1 MATEVLMPK
10 LGLTMTE
17 GLVDEWYKNEGDA
30 VKKGEAL
37 WSISSEKLSGDVEA
51 DDDGTLLKIVVAAGD
66 STAVKT
72 PIAYVGAADE
82 TISAAAT
89 GPAGAEDVQRGD
101 RVEGSRASGDSGD
114 SGAGDANSPGE
125 DDSED
130 GARRAN
136 RDTSGDGKRI
146 FISKVAEKMAKKHG
160 IDYSKVTGTG
170 GHGRITKRDMK
181 AYIESH
187 PSGDAD
193 SQEPSD
199 GAASA
204 GASAAASASE
214 AVAPVTAGEGLTGMR
229 KIIAQNMMHSLHS
242 TAQLTLHRKVNVT
255 DLLATVSEIKGNLG
269 PGDEAKALSM
279 NVLLIKAVAIA
290 LQEHPSLN
298 AHYDGHEYEQCDD
311 VNIGVAVALDDGL
324 AVPTVPNV
332 VGQSLSQLKTVFH
345 DRVDRA
351 RNGDIDTL
359 APGTFTITNL
369 GTDGIE
375 YFTPVLN
382 VPEVA
387 ILGVGAQST
396 RLTLNSE
403 GEIEKVVEL
412 PLSLTI
418 DHQTVDGRTGAEFLS
433 TLADVLAEPYRVL
446 L

>member
-37 WSISSEKLSGDVEA
+37 CSISSEKLSGDVEA

-82 TISAAAT
+82 TVSAAAT
-89 GPAGAEDVQRGD
+89 GPTGADDASGAGAAGAEAAD
-101 RVEGSRASGDSGD
+101 
-114 SGAGDANSPGE
+114 E
-125 DDSED
+125 DDPEA

-136 RDTSGDGKRI
+136 RHTSGDGKRI

-160 IDYSKVTGTG
+160 IDYSKVKGTG

-193 SQEPSD
+193 SQEASSE

-204 GASAAASASE
+204 GAPGAASASGT
-214 AVAPVTAGEGLTGMR
+214 VTQPVTAGEGLTGMR

-269 PGDEAKALSM
+269 PGDQAKALSM

-396 RLTLNSE
+396 RLTLNGK
-403 GEIEKVVEL
+403 GEIEEVVEL

-433 TLADVLAEPYRVL
+433 TLADVVAEPYRVL

>member
-37 WSISSEKLSGDVEA
+37 CSISSEKLSGDVEA

-82 TISAAAT
+82 TVSAAAT
-89 GPAGAEDVQRGD
+89 GPTGADDASGAGAAGAEAAD
-101 RVEGSRASGDSGD
+101 
-114 SGAGDANSPGE
+114 E
-125 DDSED
+125 DDPEA

-136 RDTSGDGKRI
+136 RHTSGDGKRI

-160 IDYSKVTGTG
+160 IDYSKVKGTG

-181 AYIESH
+181 VYIESH

-193 SQEPSD
+193 SQEASSE

-204 GASAAASASE
+204 GAPGAASASGT
-214 AVAPVTAGEGLTGMR
+214 VTQPVTAGEGLTGMR

-269 PGDEAKALSM
+269 PGDQAKALSM

-396 RLTLNSE
+396 RLTLNGK
-403 GEIEKVVEL
+403 GEIEEVVEL

-433 TLADVLAEPYRVL
+433 TLADVVAEPYRVL

>member
-37 WSISSEKLSGDVEA
+37 CSISSEKLSGDVEA

-72 PIAYVGAADE
+72 PIAYVGDAGE
-82 TISAAAT
+82 TVSAAAT
-89 GPAGAEDVQRGD
+89 GPAGADDV
-101 RVEGSRASGDSGD
+101 
-114 SGAGDANSPGE
+114 SGAGGAGGAAEAADE
-125 DDSED
+125 DDSEI

-160 IDYSKVTGTG
+160 IDYSKVKGTG

-187 PSGDAD
+187 PSDAD
-193 SQEPSD
+193 SQEASSE
-199 GAASA
+199 GAAARASA
-204 GASAAASASE
+204 GASASG
-214 AVAPVTAGEGLTGMR
+214 AVAAPVTAGEGLTGMR

-255 DLLATVSEIKGNLG
+255 DLLTTVSEIKGNLG

-290 LQEHPSLN
+290 LQKHPSLN

-332 VGQSLSQLKTVFH
+332 VGQSLSQLRAMFH

-351 RNGDIDTL
+351 RTGDIDTL
-359 APGTFTITNL
+359 PPGTFTITNL

-396 RLTLNSE
+396 RLTLNGE
-403 GEIEKVVEL
+403 GQIEEVVEL

-433 TLADVLAEPYRVL
+433 TLSDVLAEPYRVL

>member
-37 WSISSEKLSGDVEA
+37 CSISSEKLSGDVEA

-72 PIAYVGAADE
+72 PIAYVGDAGE

-89 GPAGAEDVQRGD
+89 GPAGADD
-101 RVEGSRASGDSGD
+101 APCAS
-114 SGAGDANSPGE
+114 SGAGNAGAGGAGGAAESADENDAE
-125 DDSED
+125 A

-160 IDYSKVTGTG
+160 IDYSKVKGTG

-181 AYIESH
+181 AYIEAR

-193 SQEPSD
+193 SQEASD

-204 GASAAASASE
+204 SGVVA
-214 AVAPVTAGEGLTGMR
+214 APVTAGEGLTGMR

-255 DLLATVSEIKGNLG
+255 DLLATVSEIKGNIG

-279 NVLLIKAVAIA
+279 NVLLIKA
-290 LQEHPSLN
+290 
-298 AHYDGHEYEQCDD
+298 
-311 VNIGVAVALDDGL
+311 GL
-324 AVPTVPNV
+324 SPCK
-332 VGQSLSQLKTVFH
+332 S
-345 DRVDRA
+345 
-351 RNGDIDTL
+351 
-359 APGTFTITNL
+359 
-369 GTDGIE
+369 
-375 YFTPVLN
+375 
-382 VPEVA
+382 
-387 ILGVGAQST
+387 ILC
-396 RLTLNSE
+396 
-403 GEIEKVVEL
+403 
-412 PLSLTI
+412 
-418 DHQTVDGRTGAEFLS
+418 
-433 TLADVLAEPYRVL
+433 
-446 L
+446 

>member
-37 WSISSEKLSGDVEA
+37 CSISSEKLSGDVEA

-72 PIAYVGAADE
+72 PIAYVGDAGE
-82 TISAAAT
+82 TVSAAAT
-89 GPAGAEDVQRGD
+89 GPAGAED
-101 RVEGSRASGDSGD
+101 ASGASSSSGAS
-114 SGAGDANSPGE
+114 SGAGGDGASGADAADE
-125 DDSED
+125 DDSEA

-160 IDYSKVTGTG
+160 IDYSKVKGTG

-187 PSGDAD
+187 PSDAD
-193 SQEPSD
+193 SQESSD
-199 GAASA
+199 GEAAAGASGAASES
-204 GASAAASASE
+204 GAVAASVS
-214 AVAPVTAGEGLTGMR
+214 AGEGLTGMR

-255 DLLATVSEIKGNLG
+255 DLLATVSEIKGNVG
-269 PGDEAKALSM
+269 PGGEAKALSM

-332 VGQSLSQLKTVFH
+332 VGQSLSQLKSVFH

-403 GEIEKVVEL
+403 GEIEEVVEL

>member
-37 WSISSEKLSGDVEA
+37 CSISSEKLSGDVEA

-72 PIAYVGAADE
+72 PIAYVGDAGE

-89 GPAGAEDVQRGD
+89 GPAGADD
-101 RVEGSRASGDSGD
+101 APCAS
-114 SGAGDANSPGE
+114 SGAGNAGAGGAGGAAESADENDAE
-125 DDSED
+125 A

-160 IDYSKVTGTG
+160 IDYSKVKGTG

-181 AYIESH
+181 AYIEAR

-193 SQEPSD
+193 SQEASD

-204 GASAAASASE
+204 SGVVA
-214 AVAPVTAGEGLTGMR
+214 APVTAGEGLTGMR

-255 DLLATVSEIKGNLG
+255 DLLATVSEIKGNIG

-290 LQEHPSLN
+290 LQKHPLLN

-311 VNIGVAVALDDGL
+311 INIGVAVALDDGL

-396 RLTLNSE
+396 RLTLNGE
-403 GEIEKVVEL
+403 GEIEEVVEL

-433 TLADVLAEPYRVL
+433 TLADVVAEPYRVL

>member
-37 WSISSEKLSGDVEA
+37 CSISSEKLSGDVEA

-72 PIAYVGAADE
+72 PIAYVGDAGE

-89 GPAGAEDVQRGD
+89 GPAGADD
-101 RVEGSRASGDSGD
+101 APCAS
-114 SGAGDANSPGE
+114 SGAGNAGAGGAGGAAESADE
-125 DDSED
+125 DDPEA

-160 IDYSKVTGTG
+160 IDYSKVKGTG

-181 AYIESH
+181 AYIEAH

-193 SQEPSD
+193 SQEASD

-204 GASAAASASE
+204 SGVVA
-214 AVAPVTAGEGLTGMR
+214 APVTAGEGLTGMR

-255 DLLATVSEIKGNLG
+255 DLLATVSEIKGNIG

-290 LQEHPSLN
+290 LQKHPLLN

-311 VNIGVAVALDDGL
+311 INIGVAVALDDGL

-351 RNGDIDTL
+351 WNGDIDTL

-396 RLTLNSE
+396 RLTLNGE
-403 GEIEKVVEL
+403 GEIEEVVEL

-433 TLADVLAEPYRVL
+433 TLADVVAEPYRVL

>member
-37 WSISSEKLSGDVEA
+37 CSISSEKLSGDVEA

-82 TISAAAT
+82 TVSAAAT
-89 GPAGAEDVQRGD
+89 GPTGADDASGAGAAGAEAAD
-101 RVEGSRASGDSGD
+101 
-114 SGAGDANSPGE
+114 E
-125 DDSED
+125 DDPEA

-160 IDYSKVTGTG
+160 IDYSKVKGTG

-193 SQEPSD
+193 SQEASSE

-204 GASAAASASE
+204 GAPGAASASGT
-214 AVAPVTAGEGLTGMR
+214 VTQPVTAGEGLTGMR

-269 PGDEAKALSM
+269 PGDQAKALSM

-324 AVPTVPNV
+324 AVPTVPNA

-396 RLTLNSE
+396 RLTLNGE
-403 GEIEKVVEL
+403 GEIEEVVEL

-433 TLADVLAEPYRVL
+433 TLADVVAEPYRVL

>member
-37 WSISSEKLSGDVEA
+37 CSISSEKLSGDVEA

-72 PIAYVGAADE
+72 PIAYVGDAGE

-89 GPAGAEDVQRGD
+89 GPAGADD
-101 RVEGSRASGDSGD
+101 APCAS
-114 SGAGDANSPGE
+114 SGAGNAGAGGAGGAAESADENDAE
-125 DDSED
+125 A

-160 IDYSKVTGTG
+160 IDYSKVKGTG

-181 AYIESH
+181 AYIEAH

-193 SQEPSD
+193 SQEASD

-204 GASAAASASE
+204 SGVVA
-214 AVAPVTAGEGLTGMR
+214 APVTAGEGLTGMR

-255 DLLATVSEIKGNLG
+255 DLLATVSEIKGNIG
-269 PGDEAKALSM
+269 SGDEAKALSM

-290 LQEHPSLN
+290 LQKHPLLN

-311 VNIGVAVALDDGL
+311 INIGVAVALDDGL

-351 RNGDIDTL
+351 WNGDIDTL

-396 RLTLNSE
+396 RLTLNGE
-403 GEIEKVVEL
+403 GEIEEVVEL

-433 TLADVLAEPYRVL
+433 TLADVVAEPYRVL

>member
-1 MATEVLMPK
+1 MWATLVK
-10 LGLTMTE
+10 LFLQ
-17 GLVDEWYKNEGDA
+17 LRRA
-30 VKKGEAL
+30 
-37 WSISSEKLSGDVEA
+37 
-51 DDDGTLLKIVVAAGD
+51 
-66 STAVKT
+66 
-72 PIAYVGAADE
+72 
-82 TISAAAT
+82 
-89 GPAGAEDVQRGD
+89 PAGADD
-101 RVEGSRASGDSGD
+101 APCAS
-114 SGAGDANSPGE
+114 SGAGNAGAGGAGGAAESADENDAE
-125 DDSED
+125 A

-160 IDYSKVTGTG
+160 IDYSKVKGTG

-181 AYIESH
+181 AYIEAH

-193 SQEPSD
+193 SQEASD

-204 GASAAASASE
+204 SGVVA
-214 AVAPVTAGEGLTGMR
+214 APVTAGEGLTGMR

-255 DLLATVSEIKGNLG
+255 DLLATVSEIKGNIG

-290 LQEHPSLN
+290 LQKHPLLN

-311 VNIGVAVALDDGL
+311 INIGVAVALDDGL

-351 RNGDIDTL
+351 WNGDIDTL

-396 RLTLNSE
+396 RLTLNGE
-403 GEIEKVVEL
+403 GEIEEVVEL

-433 TLADVLAEPYRVL
+433 TLADVVAEPYRVL

>member
-37 WSISSEKLSGDVEA
+37 CSISSEKLSGDVEA

-72 PIAYVGAADE
+72 PIAYVGDAGE

-89 GPAGAEDVQRGD
+89 GPAGADD
-101 RVEGSRASGDSGD
+101 APCAS
-114 SGAGDANSPGE
+114 SGAGNAGAGGAGGAAESADENDAE
-125 DDSED
+125 A
-130 GARRAN
+130 GAWRAN

-160 IDYSKVTGTG
+160 IDYSKVKGTG

-181 AYIESH
+181 AYIEAR

-193 SQEPSD
+193 SQEASD

-204 GASAAASASE
+204 SGVVA
-214 AVAPVTAGEGLTGMR
+214 APVTAGEGLTGMR

-255 DLLATVSEIKGNLG
+255 DLLATVSEIKGNIG

-290 LQEHPSLN
+290 LQKHPLLN

-311 VNIGVAVALDDGL
+311 INIGVAVALDDGL

-351 RNGDIDTL
+351 WNGDIDTL

-396 RLTLNSE
+396 RLTLNGE
-403 GEIEKVVEL
+403 GEIEEVVEL

-433 TLADVLAEPYRVL
+433 TLADVVAEPYRVL

>member
-17 GLVDEWYKNEGDA
+17 GLVDEWYKKEGDA

-37 WSISSEKLSGDVEA
+37 CSISSEKLSGDVEA

-82 TISAAAT
+82 TVSAAAT
-89 GPAGAEDVQRGD
+89 GPTGADDASGAGAAGAEAAD
-101 RVEGSRASGDSGD
+101 
-114 SGAGDANSPGE
+114 E
-125 DDSED
+125 DDPEA

-160 IDYSKVTGTG
+160 IDYSKVKGTG

-193 SQEPSD
+193 SQEASSE

-204 GASAAASASE
+204 GAPGAASASGT
-214 AVAPVTAGEGLTGMR
+214 VTQPVTAGEGLTGMR

-269 PGDEAKALSM
+269 PGDQAKALSM

-324 AVPTVPNV
+324 AVPTVPNA

-396 RLTLNSE
+396 RLTLNGE
-403 GEIEKVVEL
+403 GEIEEVVEL

-433 TLADVLAEPYRVL
+433 TLADVVAEPYRVL

>member
-37 WSISSEKLSGDVEA
+37 CSISSEKLSGDVEA

-72 PIAYVGAADE
+72 PIAYVGDAGE

-89 GPAGAEDVQRGD
+89 GPAGADD
-101 RVEGSRASGDSGD
+101 APCAS
-114 SGAGDANSPGE
+114 SGAGNAGAGGAGGAAESADENDAE
-125 DDSED
+125 A

-160 IDYSKVTGTG
+160 IDYSKVKGTG

-181 AYIESH
+181 AYIEAH

-193 SQEPSD
+193 SQEASD

-204 GASAAASASE
+204 SGVVA
-214 AVAPVTAGEGLTGMR
+214 APVTAGEGLTGMR

-255 DLLATVSEIKGNLG
+255 DLLATVSEIKGNIG

-290 LQEHPSLN
+290 LQKHPLLN

-311 VNIGVAVALDDGL
+311 INIGVAVALDDGL

-351 RNGDIDTL
+351 WNGDIDTL
-359 APGTFTITNL
+359 VPGTFTITNL

-396 RLTLNSE
+396 RLTLNGE
-403 GEIEKVVEL
+403 GEIEEVVEL

-433 TLADVLAEPYRVL
+433 TLADVVAEPYRVL

>member
-37 WSISSEKLSGDVEA
+37 CSISSEKLSGDVEA

-72 PIAYVGAADE
+72 PIAYVGDAGE

-89 GPAGAEDVQRGD
+89 GPAGADD
-101 RVEGSRASGDSGD
+101 APCAS
-114 SGAGDANSPGE
+114 SGAGNAGAGGAAESADENDAE
-125 DDSED
+125 A

-160 IDYSKVTGTG
+160 IDYSKVKGTG

-181 AYIESH
+181 AYIEAR

-193 SQEPSD
+193 SQEASD

-204 GASAAASASE
+204 SGVVA
-214 AVAPVTAGEGLTGMR
+214 APVTAGEGLTGMR

-255 DLLATVSEIKGNLG
+255 DLLATVSEIKGNIG

-290 LQEHPSLN
+290 LQKHPLLN

-311 VNIGVAVALDDGL
+311 INIGVAVALDDGL

-396 RLTLNSE
+396 RLTLNGE
-403 GEIEKVVEL
+403 GEIEEVVEL

-433 TLADVLAEPYRVL
+433 TLADVVAEPYRVL

>member
-37 WSISSEKLSGDVEA
+37 CSISSEKLSGDVEA

-72 PIAYVGAADE
+72 PIAYVGDAGE

-89 GPAGAEDVQRGD
+89 GPAGADD
-101 RVEGSRASGDSGD
+101 APCAS
-114 SGAGDANSPGE
+114 SGAGNAGAGGAGGAAESADENDAE
-125 DDSED
+125 A

-146 FISKVAEKMAKKHG
+146 FLSTVAEKMAKKHG
-160 IDYSKVTGTG
+160 IDYSKVKGTG

-181 AYIESH
+181 AYIEAR

-193 SQEPSD
+193 SQEASD

-204 GASAAASASE
+204 SGVVA
-214 AVAPVTAGEGLTGMR
+214 APVTAGEGLTGMR

-255 DLLATVSEIKGNLG
+255 DLLATVSEIKGNIG

-290 LQEHPSLN
+290 LQKHPLLN

-311 VNIGVAVALDDGL
+311 INIGVAVALDDGL

-396 RLTLNSE
+396 RLTLNGE
-403 GEIEKVVEL
+403 GEIEEVVEL

-418 DHQTVDGRTGAEFLS
+418 DHQTVDGRTGAEVLS
-433 TLADVLAEPYRVL
+433 TLADVVAEPYRVL

>member
-37 WSISSEKLSGDVEA
+37 CSISSEKLSGDVEA

-72 PIAYVGAADE
+72 PIAYVGDAGE

-89 GPAGAEDVQRGD
+89 GPAGADD
-101 RVEGSRASGDSGD
+101 APCAS
-114 SGAGDANSPGE
+114 SGAGNAGAGGAGGAAESADENDAE
-125 DDSED
+125 A
-130 GARRAN
+130 GAWRAN

-160 IDYSKVTGTG
+160 IDYSKVKGTG

-181 AYIESH
+181 AYIEAR

-193 SQEPSD
+193 SQEASD

-204 GASAAASASE
+204 SGVVA
-214 AVAPVTAGEGLTGMR
+214 APVTAGEGLTGMR

-255 DLLATVSEIKGNLG
+255 DLLATVSEIKGNIG

-290 LQEHPSLN
+290 LQKHPLLN

-311 VNIGVAVALDDGL
+311 INIGVAVALDDGL

-396 RLTLNSE
+396 RLTLNGE
-403 GEIEKVVEL
+403 GEIEEVVEL

-433 TLADVLAEPYRVL
+433 TLADVVAEPYRVL

>member
-37 WSISSEKLSGDVEA
+37 CSISSEKLSGDVEA

-82 TISAAAT
+82 TVSAAAT
-89 GPAGAEDVQRGD
+89 GPTGADDASGAGAAGAEAAD
-101 RVEGSRASGDSGD
+101 
-114 SGAGDANSPGE
+114 E
-125 DDSED
+125 DDPEA

-160 IDYSKVTGTG
+160 IDYSKVKGTG

-193 SQEPSD
+193 SQEASSE

-204 GASAAASASE
+204 GAPGAASASGT
-214 AVAPVTAGEGLTGMR
+214 VTQPVTAGEGLTGMR

-255 DLLATVSEIKGNLG
+255 DLLSTVSEIKGNLG

-324 AVPTVPNV
+324 AVPTVPNA

-396 RLTLNSE
+396 RLTLNGE
-403 GEIEKVVEL
+403 GEIEEVVEL

-433 TLADVLAEPYRVL
+433 TLADVVAEPYRVL

>member
-37 WSISSEKLSGDVEA
+37 CSISSEKLSGDVEA

-82 TISAAAT
+82 TVSAAAT
-89 GPAGAEDVQRGD
+89 GPTGADDASGAGAAGAEAAD
-101 RVEGSRASGDSGD
+101 
-114 SGAGDANSPGE
+114 E
-125 DDSED
+125 DDPEA

-136 RDTSGDGKRI
+136 RHTSGDGKRI

-160 IDYSKVTGTG
+160 IDYSKVKGTG

-193 SQEPSD
+193 SQEASSE

-204 GASAAASASE
+204 GAPGAASASGT
-214 AVAPVTAGEGLTGMR
+214 VTQPVTAGEGLTGMR

-269 PGDEAKALSM
+269 PGDQAKALSM

-396 RLTLNSE
+396 RLTLNGK
-403 GEIEKVVEL
+403 GEIDEVVEL

-433 TLADVLAEPYRVL
+433 TLADVVAEPYRVL

>member
-37 WSISSEKLSGDVEA
+37 CSISSEKLSGDVEA
-51 DDDGTLLKIVVAAGD
+51 DDDGTLLKILVAAGD

-72 PIAYVGAADE
+72 PIAYVGDAGE
-82 TISAAAT
+82 TVSAAAT
-89 GPAGAEDVQRGD
+89 GPAGEED
-101 RVEGSRASGDSGD
+101 S
-114 SGAGDANSPGE
+114 SGAGGGADTDAGAGAGASGADATDE
-125 DDSED
+125 DDFEA

-160 IDYSKVTGTG
+160 IDYSKVKGTG

-187 PSGDAD
+187 PSDAD
-193 SQEPSD
+193 SQEASSE
-199 GAASA
+199 GAAA
-204 GASAAASASE
+204 DASASG
-214 AVAPVTAGEGLTGMR
+214 AVAAPVTAGEGLTGMR

-255 DLLATVSEIKGNLG
+255 DLLATVSEIKGNVG
-269 PGDEAKALSM
+269 PGDEANALSM

-332 VGQSLSQLKTVFH
+332 VGQSLSQLRTVFH

-351 RNGDIDTL
+351 RTGDIDTL

-396 RLTLNSE
+396 RLTLNGE
-403 GEIEKVVEL
+403 GEIEEVVEL

>member
-37 WSISSEKLSGDVEA
+37 CSISSEKLSGDVEA

-72 PIAYVGAADE
+72 PIAYVGAAGE
-82 TISAAAT
+82 TVSAAAT
-89 GPAGAEDVQRGD
+89 GPAGADD
-101 RVEGSRASGDSGD
+101 A
-114 SGAGDANSPGE
+114 SGAGGAGGAAEAADE
-125 DDSED
+125 DDSET

-160 IDYSKVTGTG
+160 IDYSKVEGTG

-181 AYIESH
+181 VYIESH
-187 PSGDAD
+187 PSDAD
-193 SQEPSD
+193 SQEASAE
-199 GAASA
+199 GAAASASA
-204 GASAAASASE
+204 GASASG
-214 AVAPVTAGEGLTGMR
+214 AVAAPVTAGEGLTGMR

-290 LQEHPSLN
+290 LQKHPSLN

-332 VGQSLSQLKTVFH
+332 VGQSLSQLRTMFH

-351 RNGDIDTL
+351 RTGDIDTL

-396 RLTLNSE
+396 RLTLNGE
-403 GEIEKVVEL
+403 GQIEEVVEL

>member
-37 WSISSEKLSGDVEA
+37 CSISSEKLSGDVEA

-72 PIAYVGAADE
+72 PIAYVGAAGE
-82 TISAAAT
+82 TVSAAAT
-89 GPAGAEDVQRGD
+89 GPAGADD
-101 RVEGSRASGDSGD
+101 A
-114 SGAGDANSPGE
+114 SGAGGAGGAAEAADE
-125 DDSED
+125 DDSET

-160 IDYSKVTGTG
+160 IDYSKVEGTG

-181 AYIESH
+181 VYIESH
-187 PSGDAD
+187 PSDAD
-193 SQEPSD
+193 SQEASSE
-199 GAASA
+199 GAAASASA
-204 GASAAASASE
+204 GASASG
-214 AVAPVTAGEGLTGMR
+214 AVAAPVTAGEGLTGMR

-290 LQEHPSLN
+290 LQKHPSLN

-332 VGQSLSQLKTVFH
+332 VGQSLSQLRTMFH

-351 RNGDIDTL
+351 RTGDIDTL

-396 RLTLNSE
+396 RLTLNGE
-403 GEIEKVVEL
+403 GQIEEVVEL

>member
-37 WSISSEKLSGDVEA
+37 CSISSEKLSGDVEA

-82 TISAAAT
+82 TVSAAAT
-89 GPAGAEDVQRGD
+89 GPTGADDASGAGAAGAEAAD
-101 RVEGSRASGDSGD
+101 
-114 SGAGDANSPGE
+114 E
-125 DDSED
+125 DDPEA

-160 IDYSKVTGTG
+160 IDYSKVKGTG

-193 SQEPSD
+193 SQEASSE

-204 GASAAASASE
+204 GAPGAASASGT
-214 AVAPVTAGEGLTGMR
+214 VTQPVTAGEGLTGMR

-255 DLLATVSEIKGNLG
+255 DLLAAVSEIKGNLG
-269 PGDEAKALSM
+269 PGDQAKALSM

-396 RLTLNSE
+396 RLTLNGE
-403 GEIEKVVEL
+403 GEIEEVVEL

>member
-37 WSISSEKLSGDVEA
+37 CSISSEKLSGDVEA

-72 PIAYVGAADE
+72 PIAYVGDAGE
-82 TISAAAT
+82 TVSAAAT
-89 GPAGAEDVQRGD
+89 GPAGADD
-101 RVEGSRASGDSGD
+101 A
-114 SGAGDANSPGE
+114 SGAGGTGGAAEAADE
-125 DDSED
+125 DDSET

-160 IDYSKVTGTG
+160 IDYSKVKGTG

-181 AYIESH
+181 VYIESH
-187 PSGDAD
+187 PSDAD
-193 SQEPSD
+193 SQEASSE
-199 GAASA
+199 GAAASASA
-204 GASAAASASE
+204 GASASG
-214 AVAPVTAGEGLTGMR
+214 AVAAPVTAGEGLTGMR

-290 LQEHPSLN
+290 LQKHPSLN

-332 VGQSLSQLKTVFH
+332 VGQSLSQLRTMFH

-351 RNGDIDTL
+351 RTGDIDTL

-396 RLTLNSE
+396 RLTLNGE
-403 GEIEKVVEL
+403 GQIEEVVEL

>member
-37 WSISSEKLSGDVEA
+37 CSISSEKLSGDVEA

-72 PIAYVGAADE
+72 PIAYVGDAGE

-89 GPAGAEDVQRGD
+89 GPAGADD
-101 RVEGSRASGDSGD
+101 APCAS
-114 SGAGDANSPGE
+114 SGAGNAGAGGAGGAAESADENDAE
-125 DDSED
+125 A
-130 GARRAN
+130 GAWRAN

-160 IDYSKVTGTG
+160 IDYSKVKGTG

-181 AYIESH
+181 AYIEAH

-193 SQEPSD
+193 SQEASD

-204 GASAAASASE
+204 SGVVA
-214 AVAPVTAGEGLTGMR
+214 APVTAGEGLTGMR

-255 DLLATVSEIKGNLG
+255 DLLATVSEIKGNIG

-290 LQEHPSLN
+290 LQKHPLLN

-311 VNIGVAVALDDGL
+311 INIGVAVALDDGL

-351 RNGDIDTL
+351 WNGDIDTL

-396 RLTLNSE
+396 RLTLNGE
-403 GEIEKVVEL
+403 GEIEEVVEL

-433 TLADVLAEPYRVL
+433 TLADVVAEPYRVL

>member
-37 WSISSEKLSGDVEA
+37 CSISSEKLSGDVEA

-89 GPAGAEDVQRGD
+89 GPAAAED
-101 RVEGSRASGDSGD
+101 ASPDAAGASA
-114 SGAGDANSPGE
+114 GAGGAGGAGADA
-125 DDSED
+125 DDSEA

-160 IDYSKVTGTG
+160 IDYSKVKGTG

-181 AYIESH
+181 AYIEAH
-187 PSGDAD
+187 PSGDSD
-193 SQEPSD
+193 SQESSD

-204 GASAAASASE
+204 GASATASASG
-214 AVAPVTAGEGLTGMR
+214 AVAPVSAGEGLTGMR

-311 VNIGVAVALDDGL
+311 VNIGVAVAMDDGL

-403 GEIEKVVEL
+403 GEIEEVVEL

>member
-37 WSISSEKLSGDVEA
+37 CSISSEKLSGDVEA

-82 TISAAAT
+82 TVSAAAT
-89 GPAGAEDVQRGD
+89 GPTGADDASGAGAAGAEAAD
-101 RVEGSRASGDSGD
+101 
-114 SGAGDANSPGE
+114 E
-125 DDSED
+125 DDPEA

-160 IDYSKVTGTG
+160 IDYSKVKGTG

-187 PSGDAD
+187 PSGDAE
-193 SQEPSD
+193 SQEASSE

-204 GASAAASASE
+204 GAPGAASASGT
-214 AVAPVTAGEGLTGMR
+214 VTQPVTAGEGLTGMR

-269 PGDEAKALSM
+269 PGDQAKALSM

-396 RLTLNSE
+396 RLTLNGE
-403 GEIEKVVEL
+403 GDIEEVVEL

>member
-37 WSISSEKLSGDVEA
+37 CSISSEKLSGDVEA

-72 PIAYVGAADE
+72 PIAYVGDAGE
-82 TISAAAT
+82 TVSAAAT
-89 GPAGAEDVQRGD
+89 GPAGAED
-101 RVEGSRASGDSGD
+101 ASGASSSSGAS
-114 SGAGDANSPGE
+114 SGAGGDGASGADAADE
-125 DDSED
+125 DDSEA

-160 IDYSKVTGTG
+160 IDYSKVKGTG

-193 SQEPSD
+193 SQEASSE

-204 GASAAASASE
+204 GAPGAASASGT
-214 AVAPVTAGEGLTGMR
+214 VTQPVTAGEGLTGMR

-255 DLLATVSEIKGNLG
+255 DLLSTVSEIKGNLG

-396 RLTLNSE
+396 RLTLNGE
-403 GEIEKVVEL
+403 GEIEEVVEL

>member
-37 WSISSEKLSGDVEA
+37 CSISSEKLSGDVEA

-82 TISAAAT
+82 TVSAAAT
-89 GPAGAEDVQRGD
+89 GPTGADDASGAGAAGAEAAD
-101 RVEGSRASGDSGD
+101 
-114 SGAGDANSPGE
+114 E
-125 DDSED
+125 DDPEA

-160 IDYSKVTGTG
+160 IDYSKVKGTG

-193 SQEPSD
+193 SQEASSE

-204 GASAAASASE
+204 GAPGAASASGT
-214 AVAPVTAGEGLTGMR
+214 VTQPVTAGEGLTGMR

-269 PGDEAKALSM
+269 PGDQAKALSM

-387 ILGVGAQST
+387 TLGVGAQST
-396 RLTLNSE
+396 RLTLNGE
-403 GEIEKVVEL
+403 GEIEEVVEL

>member
-37 WSISSEKLSGDVEA
+37 CSISSEKLSGDVEA

-72 PIAYVGAADE
+72 PIAYVGDAGE
-82 TISAAAT
+82 TVSAAAT
-89 GPAGAEDVQRGD
+89 GPAGADD
-101 RVEGSRASGDSGD
+101 ASGAS
-114 SGAGDANSPGE
+114 SGAAGAGASGADADAADE
-125 DDSED
+125 DDSEA

-160 IDYSKVTGTG
+160 IDYSKVKGTG

-193 SQEPSD
+193 SQDASSD
-199 GAASA
+199 EASTS
-204 GASAAASASE
+204 G

-255 DLLATVSEIKGNLG
+255 DLLATVSEIKGNIG

-332 VGQSLSQLKTVFH
+332 VGQSLSQLRTVFH

-351 RNGDIDTL
+351 RTGDIDTL

-396 RLTLNSE
+396 RLTLNGE
-403 GEIEKVVEL
+403 GEIEEVVEL

>member
-37 WSISSEKLSGDVEA
+37 CSISSEKLSGDVEA

-82 TISAAAT
+82 TVSAAAT
-89 GPAGAEDVQRGD
+89 GPTGADDASGAGAAGAEAAD
-101 RVEGSRASGDSGD
+101 
-114 SGAGDANSPGE
+114 E
-125 DDSED
+125 DDPEA

-160 IDYSKVTGTG
+160 IDYSKVKGTG

-193 SQEPSD
+193 SQEASSE

-204 GASAAASASE
+204 GAPGAASASGT
-214 AVAPVTAGEGLTGMR
+214 VTQPVTAGEGLTGMR

-269 PGDEAKALSM
+269 PGDQAKALSM

-396 RLTLNSE
+396 RLTLNGE
-403 GEIEKVVEL
+403 GEIEEVVEL

>member
-37 WSISSEKLSGDVEA
+37 CSISSEKLSGDVEA

-82 TISAAAT
+82 TVSAAAT
-89 GPAGAEDVQRGD
+89 GPTGADDASGAGAAGAEAAD
-101 RVEGSRASGDSGD
+101 
-114 SGAGDANSPGE
+114 E
-125 DDSED
+125 DDPEA

-146 FISKVAEKMAKKHG
+146 FISKVAEKMAKKHS
-160 IDYSKVTGTG
+160 IDYSKVKGTG

-193 SQEPSD
+193 SQEASSE

-204 GASAAASASE
+204 GAPGAASASGT
-214 AVAPVTAGEGLTGMR
+214 VTQPVTAGEGLTGMR

-255 DLLATVSEIKGNLG
+255 DLLATVSEITGNLG
-269 PGDEAKALSM
+269 PGHQAKALSM

-396 RLTLNSE
+396 RLTLNGE
-403 GEIEKVVEL
+403 GEIEEVVEL

>member
-1 MATEVLMPK
+1 
-10 LGLTMTE
+10 
-17 GLVDEWYKNEGDA
+17 
-30 VKKGEAL
+30 
-37 WSISSEKLSGDVEA
+37 
-51 DDDGTLLKIVVAAGD
+51 
-66 STAVKT
+66 
-72 PIAYVGAADE
+72 
-82 TISAAAT
+82 
-89 GPAGAEDVQRGD
+89 
-101 RVEGSRASGDSGD
+101 
-114 SGAGDANSPGE
+114 
-125 DDSED
+125 
-130 GARRAN
+130 
-136 RDTSGDGKRI
+136 
-146 FISKVAEKMAKKHG
+146 MAKKHG
-160 IDYSKVTGTG
+160 IDYSKVKGTG

-181 AYIESH
+181 AYIEAH

-193 SQEPSD
+193 SQEASD

-204 GASAAASASE
+204 SGVVA
-214 AVAPVTAGEGLTGMR
+214 APVTAGEGLTGMR

-255 DLLATVSEIKGNLG
+255 DLLATVSEIKGNIG

-290 LQEHPSLN
+290 LQKHPLLN

-311 VNIGVAVALDDGL
+311 INIGVAVALDDGL

-351 RNGDIDTL
+351 WNGDIDTL

-396 RLTLNSE
+396 RLTLNGE
-403 GEIEKVVEL
+403 GEIEEVVEL

-433 TLADVLAEPYRVL
+433 TLADVVAEPYRVL

>member
-37 WSISSEKLSGDVEA
+37 CSISSEKLSGDVEA

-72 PIAYVGAADE
+72 PIAYVGDAGE

-89 GPAGAEDVQRGD
+89 GPAGADD
-101 RVEGSRASGDSGD
+101 APCAS
-114 SGAGDANSPGE
+114 SGAGNAGAGGAGGAAESADENDAE
-125 DDSED
+125 A

-160 IDYSKVTGTG
+160 IDYSKVKGTG

-181 AYIESH
+181 AYIEAR

-193 SQEPSD
+193 SQEASD

-204 GASAAASASE
+204 SGVVA
-214 AVAPVTAGEGLTGMR
+214 APVTAGEGLTGMR

-255 DLLATVSEIKGNLG
+255 DLLATVSEIKGNIG

-290 LQEHPSLN
+290 LQKHPLLN

-311 VNIGVAVALDDGL
+311 INIGVAVALDDGL

-351 RNGDIDTL
+351 WNGDIDTL

-396 RLTLNSE
+396 RLTLNGE
-403 GEIEKVVEL
+403 GEIEEVVEL

-433 TLADVLAEPYRVL
+433 TLADVVAEPYRVL